1 MSKIFSTE
9 DGELNES
16 VRVLRQ
22 RQYSDIDLT
31 FFARTATDGDVYK
44 KNDAAAVKQAIK
56 NLLLTN
62 RFEKPYRPEYG
73 ADLSGL
79 LFELADDQTGDEIVE
94 KIKNSI
100 QRYEPRA
107 RILGIRVTSTLNT
120 NTINVTIEF
129 RVINTETTDTLK
141 LDLVPQGGLAI
152 SLPVAGPPIIYN
164 NRILSEASDKLLT
177 ETRQYIVRDIGED
190 EFDGYI
196 LTQDGDPILTIESDL
211 ALSVQNYP

>member
-164 NRILSEASDKLLT
+164 NRI
-177 ETRQYIVRDIGED
+177 Q
-190 EFDGYI
+190 
-196 LTQDGDPILTIESDL
+196 
-211 ALSVQNYP
+211 